1 MENMI
6 YYALAAFVWTFA
18 AVFVSIVWTLSEDK
32 EDD

>member
-6 YYALAAFVWTFA
+6 YYTLAAFVWTFV